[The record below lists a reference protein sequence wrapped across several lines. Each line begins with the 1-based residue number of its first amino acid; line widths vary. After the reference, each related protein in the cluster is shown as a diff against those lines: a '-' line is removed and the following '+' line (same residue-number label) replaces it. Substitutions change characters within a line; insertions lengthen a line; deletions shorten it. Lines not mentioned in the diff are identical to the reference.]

1 HQSVR
6 PRPHHRLRRRRPVP
20 EGQETY
26 LLHPT
31 TNSAATSGIPTAELG
46 GTRVARR
53 RRRLLLGITS

>member
-1 HQSVR
+1 
-6 PRPHHRLRRRRPVP
+6 VP

-46 GTRVARR
+46 GTALMATGHVKV
-53 RRRLLLGITS
+53 LKT